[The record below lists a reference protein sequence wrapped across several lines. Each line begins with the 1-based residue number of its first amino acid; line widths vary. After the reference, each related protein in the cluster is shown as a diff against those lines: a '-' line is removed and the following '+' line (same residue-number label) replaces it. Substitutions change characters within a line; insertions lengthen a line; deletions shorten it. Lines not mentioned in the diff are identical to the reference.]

1 MSIVSFEAVTLLSKA
16 RVDAGGAD
24 RPVAATALERLY
36 VGPIRATEDER

>member
-1 MSIVSFEAVTLLSKA
+1 MRTVSLEMATLLSIA

-36 VGPIRATEDER
+36 VEPIRATEDER